1 MSTTKLVLKETDIFA
16 AKIIHHEK
24 ISKYS
29 TYNITNFTNP
39 LDSNIE
45 SGSDTSNFKEDI
57 SQHDRLEF
65 MEDMLMK
72 MTITGP

>member
-1 MSTTKLVLKETDIFA
+1 MSATKSVLKETDIFA
-16 AKIIHHEK
+16 AKIIHHEE

-65 MEDMLMK
+65 VEDMLMK